1 MTYAVSILRRA
12 QKELQQ
18 LPREDYERVRDA
30 IRALAHEPRQALR
43 ERIGN
48 TEFHYCI
55 PNVA

>member
-30 IRALAHEPRQALR
+30 TVR
-43 ERIGN
+43 
-48 TEFHYCI
+48 
-55 PNVA
+55 

>member
-30 IRALAHEPRQALR
+30 IRALAHEPAALP
-43 ERIGN
+43 GVW
-48 TEFHYCI
+48 C
-55 PNVA
+55 